1 MQTLKRELLLQGFIA
16 KAKSGKIFSV
26 TFQKKN
32 GEIRNMNA
40 RLGVTKGLTGKG
52 MAWKP
57 TSKGMLP
64 VYDVQKREYRMVN
77 FNTLLSIKME
87 GKTYINW

>member
-1 MQTLKRELLLQGFIA
+1 MQNLKKELLLQGFIA
-16 KAKSGKIFSV
+16 KARSGKIFTV
-26 TFQKKN
+26 TFRKKD
-32 GEIRNMNA
+32 GTIRAMNA

-52 MAWKP
+52 LAWKP

-64 VYDVQKREYRMVN
+64 VYDVQKRAYRMVN
-77 FNTLLSIKME
+77 FNTLQSIKME